1 MQTMFIIAAIAVL
14 LVILT
19 IVGILSRYRKCKAN
33 EILIVY
39 GKTGGETSCK
49 VIHGGAAF
57 VWPVIQGYEVMS
69 IVPLQFTQQVDG
81 LSAQNIKTHIPV
93 TLTTAICKTPAIMQN
108 AAERFLGVSEE
119 EVENTIRQILIGEVR
134 AIMAT
139 MSIEDI
145 NADEW
150 NKLG

>member
-69 IVPLQFTQQVDG
+69 IVPCSL
-81 LSAQNIKTHIPV
+81 LS
-93 TLTTAICKTPAIMQN
+93 
-108 AAERFLGVSEE
+108 
-119 EVENTIRQILIGEVR
+119 
-134 AIMAT
+134 
-139 MSIEDI
+139 
-145 NADEW
+145 
-150 NKLG
+150 KLMV